1 MEQLHPTDTEANY
14 NRFIVE
20 AMETGIIWAL
30 VEKDRD
36 EGSFA
41 LCPSE
46 VHNESDVI
54 PFWSAQEFAQ
64 IHCVDDWS
72 VYEPIA
78 IDFGEFM
85 EDWLDGLHED
95 EILIGINWNA
105 EMEGPEIEP
114 LDLASDI
121 EEQL

>member
-1 MEQLHPTDTEANY
+1 MDQLHPTDTEENY
-14 NRFIVE
+14 DRFIAE
-20 AMETGIIWAL
+20 AMDTGLVWAL
-30 VEKDRD
+30 NEKGQE

-46 VHNESDVI
+46 VHKSSDVM
-54 PFWSAQEFAQ
+54 PFWSAQEFAEV
-64 IHCVDDWS
+64 HCVDEWA

-95 EILIGINWNA
+95 GVLIGINWNA
-105 EMEGPEIEP
+105 DMEGPEVEP